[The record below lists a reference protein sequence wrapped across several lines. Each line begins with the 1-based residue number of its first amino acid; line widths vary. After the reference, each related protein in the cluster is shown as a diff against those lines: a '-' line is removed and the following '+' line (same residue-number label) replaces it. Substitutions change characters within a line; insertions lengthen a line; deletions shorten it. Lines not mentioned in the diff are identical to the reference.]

1 MAELK
6 APRGTADVLPGDSEL
21 WLRVE
26 RAVREVCRAAGY
38 GEIRTPIFE
47 HTELFERGVGT
58 VTDIVEKEMYTFL
71 DKAGRS
77 ITLRP
82 EGTAPC
88 MRAYLEH
95 NLRTLPQ
102 PVKMYYIGPMFRYE
116 RPQSGRFRQ
125 HTQFGVEAIG
135 SPDPALDAEVVSVLV
150 DVYRRLGLSGFVVH
164 LNSIGCPRC
173 RPRYKEALA
182 RAVEARADDLCP
194 DCRRRL
200 GRNPLRILD
209 CKNETCREISGN
221 VPTIFGFLCDECKEH
236 FESVT
241 RYLGALGLAHEID
254 PRIVR
259 GLDYYTKTVFEV
271 VHADLGAQDVLGGG
285 GRYDGLAED
294 LGGEHTPGV
303 GFAAGI
309 ERAVMVLNALGTGS
323 TGVET
328 GVGIRVFVATM
339 GAEARAEG
347 FRLVKALRERGVPS
361 DLDYMSRSLK
371 AQLKHADRCGA
382 RKVVILGMEEL
393 EAQVATVK
401 DMSTGEQSRVAL
413 AGLVQ
418 VLSNGGDGATE

>member
-6 APRGTADVLPGDSEL
+6 APRGTCDVLPDESDL

-26 RAVREVCRAAGY
+26 EIVRQVCRNAGY

-47 HTELFERGVGT
+47 HTELFERGVGA

-77 ITLRP
+77 MTLRP
-82 EGTAPC
+82 EGTAAC

-95 NLRTLPQ
+95 NLKTRPQ

-150 DVYRRLGLSGFVVH
+150 DVYRHLGLSGFVVH
-164 LNSIGCPRC
+164 LNTIGCPRC
-173 RPRYKEALA
+173 RPRYKEALVK
-182 RAVEARADDLCP
+182 AVAGRMEELCS

-200 GRNPLRILD
+200 ERNPLRVLD
-209 CKNETCREISGN
+209 CKNEACREISGN
-221 VPTIFGFLCDECKEH
+221 VPTIFEFLCDECRSH
-236 FESVT
+236 FEGVT
-241 RYLGALGLAHEID
+241 TYLKALGLAYEID

-271 VHADLGAQDVLGGG
+271 VHAELGAQDVLGGG

-309 ERAVMVLNALGTGS
+309 ERAVMVLKATRGDSPGAEAGT
-323 TGVET
+323 
-328 GVGIRVFVATM
+328 GIRVFVATM
-339 GAEARAEG
+339 GAPARVEG
-347 FRLVKALRERGVPS
+347 FRLVKALRERGVPC
-361 DLDYMSRSLK
+361 DLDYMERSLK
-371 AQLKHADRCGA
+371 AQMKHANRCGA
-382 RKVVILGMEEL
+382 LKVVILGEEEL
-393 EAQVATVK
+393 KTRVATVK
-401 DMSTGEQSRVAL
+401 DMSTGEQSQVAL
-413 AGLVQ
+413 EGLVQ
-418 VLSNGGDGATE
+418 VLSGDGQGMTM